1 MAPFRPQAMVRH
13 GVTKHLHNVP
23 QGINPKQ
30 RNRILARRQLKISR
44 IQSDT
49 QSVLTRLHLHG
60 SAPGCKPP
68 ARHPSRK
75 AHAESRARGPHGRFL
90 RKGEL
95 AAVRELETGAEQ
107 SHHVSPVIQP
117 TDSAVP
123 VGTFLAPLPSGPSL
137 DPMSGDVRVE
147 GRESIIT
154 DCVPTEHG
162 QEMKARKEQ
171 MLASMFATSR
181 ILAKQQMQL
190 KELEEAERR
199 QDDRQER
206 NDECDAI
213 TNHDAGCASH
223 LPLLPGT
230 ESGMW

>member
-1 MAPFRPQAMVRH
+1 MFVPVSSVPNGTHVPAVQPECLCSGGCAHECTRFLQRLSQAPRASVVQGGTPDAWLVAPPIMPRPVPRTAAVMAPFRPQAMVRH

-95 AAVRELETGAEQ
+95 AAVREIEPGAEE

-123 VGTFLAPLPSGPSL
+123 AGTFLAPSL
-137 DPMSGDVRVE
+137 L
-147 GRESIIT
+147 
-154 DCVPTEHG
+154 VPRLTLCPA
-162 QEMKARKEQ
+162 M
-171 MLASMFATSR
+171 
-181 ILAKQQMQL
+181 
-190 KELEEAERR
+190 
-199 QDDRQER
+199 
-206 NDECDAI
+206 
-213 TNHDAGCASH
+213 
-223 LPLLPGT
+223 
-230 ESGMW
+230 